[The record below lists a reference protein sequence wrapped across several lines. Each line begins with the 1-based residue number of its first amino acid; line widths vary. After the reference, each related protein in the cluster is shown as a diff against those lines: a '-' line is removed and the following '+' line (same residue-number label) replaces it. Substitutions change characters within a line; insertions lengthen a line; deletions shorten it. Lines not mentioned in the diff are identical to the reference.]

1 METNSNLLVPMIYEH
16 RSKIL
21 NSKCNDLHT
30 SENNLTNCSSAS
42 LVYTY
47 PWLNAALFSLQ
58 SQSLMYCAIPKI
70 ASKTLISLMMYVHV
84 RDIVTH
90 LSNNPKNISLN
101 GTRAEQFIDIP
112 RLIAE
117 LQKNGIS
124 IPKTKGSISFS
135 SLMQTYLHLLRFE
148 SINSASPSLYFNPW
162 RLNLKNIFRSMD
174 FRSVSNLS
182 DIFSPS
188 FTRILFVRHPFERLA
203 SAYKERIAK
212 LEKDR
217 IQPEPYYDSIRKLI
231 CRRYTHF
238 HWAGDPMGRDHP
250 CENFIPP
257 FKHFVIFI
265 LTNTETSFGVARMDA
280 HWQPYTVVCQV
291 CKFKYNFIG
300 KYETFNNDFNSL
312 LKRLNVSDW
321 NNEKR
326 RGASSHNTW
335 DYQQLFSFLP
345 DDLICQLNRLYSD
358 DLQLFNYRIE
368 D

>member
-16 RSKIL
+16 RSKLL

-30 SENNLTNCSSAS
+30 SENNLTNCSSAI

-47 PWLNAALFSLQ
+47 PWLNAALFPFQ

-84 RDIVTH
+84 RDVVTH
-90 LSNNPKNISLN
+90 LNNNPKNISLN

-112 RLIAE
+112 KLIAE
-117 LQKNGIS
+117 LHKNGIS

-135 SLMQTYLHLLRFE
+135 SLMQIYLHLLRFE
-148 SINSASPSLYFNPW
+148 SINSTSPSLYFNPW

-182 DIFSPS
+182 DLFSPS

-217 IQPEPYYDSIRKLI
+217 IQPEPYYDGVRKLI

-265 LTNTETSFGVARMDA
+265 LTNT
-280 HWQPYTVVCQV
+280 
-291 CKFKYNFIG
+291 
-300 KYETFNNDFNSL
+300 
-312 LKRLNVSDW
+312 
-321 NNEKR
+321 
-326 RGASSHNTW
+326 
-335 DYQQLFSFLP
+335 
-345 DDLICQLNRLYSD
+345 
-358 DLQLFNYRIE
+358 
-368 D
+368 